1 MTLSILVV
9 SSLEGRIMRTIWLLA
24 GVLAVSARALAS
36 PNVPFSTV
44 FDSTTSFGGDQML
57 GPIQVVVGTGGD
69 VFANALLDSGNPIIV
84 YSTPIANTQQ
94 FNNQA
99 VAETDTPTANLSSD
113 PEFSNFDNLALA
125 QNSGTSARVFFAAND
140 AAGEGIVQLDI
151 TGGSPALSNVAFDGT
166 GSYSF
171 SGIGNPDGSLTL
183 QADASGQAL
192 FPANTSSS
200 SSPVMVR
207 GNAASTSQVFTPTAS
222 TTLADPTYREGL
234 GNESPTPTAVAQLNV
249 SGSQGVYLLS
259 GATETK
265 ISGSLAPPFPGI
277 PTPGGSMVMGY
288 TSTGT
293 LNAALLLG
301 EGTAGYPTQNVV
313 LVKNGGTISSSTTIL
328 EQSATGSE
336 GVLGEL
342 SPQGKIA
349 LYVPN
354 GSSDADDTVQY
365 ADATATNPTPTVI
378 ASVDTDLSTPAYT
391 REANSNGTLL
401 PIIKLQDTNF
411 GSWVPEVNDAG
422 TIIFTADVYDASLSS
437 EEQALLEWTPADAGS
452 SPTVLLETGQP
463 ADLDGTPSASV
474 VDSFTLN
481 SLVQESDFYKNALS
495 DDNYVGVGVFYADG
509 SSAVLVTA
517 AVPEPASM
525 ALISIAGLGLLARR
539 RRI

>member
-1 MTLSILVV
+1 
-9 SSLEGRIMRTIWLLA
+9 MRTAWLLA
-24 GVLAVSARALAS
+24 GVLAVSAPAIAS

-69 VFANALLDSGNPIIV
+69 VFANALLQSGNPIIV
-84 YSTPIANTQQ
+84 YSTPIANTPN

-99 VAETDTPTANLSSD
+99 VAETDTPTANLASD
-113 PEFSNFDNLALA
+113 PQYSNFDNLALA
-125 QNSGTSARVFFAAND
+125 QNSSSSARLFFAAD
-140 AAGEGIVQLDI
+140 AAAGAGIVQLDI

-171 SGIGNPDGSLTL
+171 SGISNPDGTLTL

-207 GNAASTSQVFTPTAS
+207 GNAASTSQVFTPTSS
-222 TTLADPTYREGL
+222 TTLADVTYREGL

-265 ISGSLAPPFPGI
+265 ISGSLAPATSG
-277 PTPGGSMVMGY
+277 TSMVMGY
-288 TSTGT
+288 TSTGS
-293 LNAALLLG
+293 LNAALLVG
-301 EGTAGYPTQNVV
+301 QGTAGGSTQNIV
-313 LVKNGGTISSSTTIL
+313 LVTNGNTIHPVTTIL
-328 EQSATGSE
+328 DQSITAPSGP
-336 GVLGEL
+336 GALGEL

-354 GSSDADDTVQY
+354 GTSDADDTVQY
-365 ADATATNPTPTVI
+365 ADATAINPTPTVI

-401 PIIKLQDTNF
+401 PIIKLQDSSF

-422 TIIFTADVYDASLSS
+422 TIIFTADLYDASLSS

-481 SLVQESDFYKNALS
+481 SLVEESDYYKNAVS
-495 DDNYVGVGVFYADG
+495 SDNYVGVGVFYDDG
-509 SSAVLVTA
+509 SSAVLLTA
-517 AVPEPASM
+517 PVPEPASM
-525 ALISIAGLGLLARR
+525 ALISVIGLGLLARR